1 MFVSVISNIN
11 TPGCGVGCILARLL
25 LLPPPPL
32 RLAALA
38 RMRGGRF
45 AVAPTGREDVASC
58 QRKSTAFFHNNN
70 TEQSCIF
77 GCLILGLRAPDGAGD
92 PALDHVTAGFFQCFV
107 GYVFR

>member
-1 MFVSVISNIN
+1 MHSRTS
-11 TPGCGVGCILARLL
+11 A
-25 LLPPPPL
+25 PPPPL

-77 GCLILGLRAPDGAGD
+77 GCLILRLRAPDGAGD
-92 PALDHVTAGFFQCFV
+92 PALDHVTAGFFQCFF

>member
-1 MFVSVISNIN
+1 
-11 TPGCGVGCILARLL
+11 
-25 LLPPPPL
+25 
-32 RLAALA
+32 
-38 RMRGGRF
+38 MRDGRF

-92 PALDHVTAGFFQCFV
+92 PALDRVTAGFFQCFV
-107 GYVFR
+107 GDVFR